1 MIYHGYDKELF
12 NENISTERIRNT
24 LSKFKIQNSKFI
36 IYVGAIQ
43 PRKNIETLIEAY
55 EIIKKNFSDLKLAI
69 AGDLGWQYG
78 PILEKIK
85 STEGVIYLGKFR
97 TKDLPALLRG
107 AEAFVLPSLYEGFG
121 LPAVEA
127 MACGVPV
134 IAANNS
140 SLGEILRESG
150 LLYKPNNPIELAK
163 SLREVLENA
172 TLKNQLKERG
182 LERVKDFSWDKC
194 ARETLDWL
202 KS

>member
-1 MIYHGYDKELF
+1 M
-12 NENISTERIRNT
+12 
-24 LSKFKIQNSKFI
+24 
-36 IYVGAIQ
+36 
-43 PRKNIETLIEAY
+43 
-55 EIIKKNFSDLKLAI
+55 KLAI